1 MELKTREIYEIAK
14 RLLTE
19 KTLAFKE
26 FYNKRD
32 FAPILESPY
41 INIRKSDEIM
51 AFLLFDFKEYEES
64 ANSTIKKM
72 LKELNY
78 EVKDL
83 ESFIKVLRESYVS
96 IFRIEE
102 ENDHYLF
109 FDIFL
114 DEYIEVENYTNIDI
128 TKSDFGLYRI
138 FAAGERNAILNVT
151 QMMDE
156 EVFIDFYN
164 NISNLFYHIEENY
177 GPITMNRD
185 FLKREFLNIISVFGV
200 TLESINNKLLGSIND
215 ENSNEINNFEYLLD
229 KFYEE
234 DFLVLQ
240 NKDIFKKIFSN
251 ADAEF
256 ILEFFINLFSKI
268 YANFLFEENKTFKD
282 YDIDYKKI
290 FEYLS
295 ESGEFLN
302 RMELSNSLEF
312 LIAFY
317 GKLLT
322 MGRDVKNILMDLNEI
337 KENIFYYL
345 DLLKNS
351 EGGFYFDDDILL
363 ILSENKD
370 FVFENKFIENFDNFL
385 TFLDMNYVNKL
396 KSGDLSPAMLEKFA
410 KSIHLIPTKDVKTFK
425 NTHFPLIEL
434 YFTFMVK
441 KYLTLITQED
451 EPEEL
456 YLTDY
461 ADNYQAFDDFTKL
474 SIWTESLT
482 NREFLKSAF
491 GKNYEKYTSFV
502 IDFLK
507 NLNEKSSIKG
517 EKFDVEKSSLLSIL
531 KDLGVIESKK
541 DFSEIKITKLGKDIF
556 NYYNTE
562 KVNSD
567 NIIKVN
573 FNWK

>member
-1 MELKTREIYEIAK
+1 MKLKTREIYEIAEK
-14 RLLTE
+14 LLTE

-32 FAPILESPY
+32 FAPILENPY
-41 INIRKSDEIM
+41 INIRKIDEIM

-109 FDIFL
+109 FDILL
-114 DEYIEVENYTNIDI
+114 DEYIEVENYTNINI

-138 FAAGERNAILNVT
+138 FGDGERNAILNVT

-200 TLESINNKLLGSIND
+200 TLESINNKLLGKIND
-215 ENSNEINNFEYLLD
+215 ENSNEINNFEYLID

-234 DFLVLQ
+234 DLLVLQ

-256 ILEFFINLFSKI
+256 ILDFFINLFSKI

-290 FEYLS
+290 FKYLS

-312 LIAFY
+312 LIIFY

-322 MGRDVKNILMDLNEI
+322 MGRDVKNILRDLNEI

-363 ILSENKD
+363 ILSKNKK
-370 FVFENKFIENFDNFL
+370 FVFGNTFIENFDNFL

-396 KSGDLSPAMLEKFA
+396 KSWDLSPAMLEKFA
-410 KSIHLIPTKDVKTFK
+410 KSINLIPIRNVKTFK
-425 NTHFPLIEL
+425 NMHFPLIEL

-474 SIWTESLT
+474 SIWIESLS

-507 NLNEKSSIKG
+507 KLNEKSSIKG

-531 KDLGVIESKK
+531 KDLEIIESKK
-541 DFSEIKITKLGKDIF
+541 DFSEIKFTKLGKDIF

-573 FNWK
+573 FH